1 MRPALAAV
9 ISKVKEDNISGSS
22 EMTTR
27 MLQELRSLL
36 NYDRSIQRGEW
47 FKFVTELKSAK
58 QGVAS
63 FVSISR
69 KIESLAAN
77 ASNSKW
83 NDRIAEYV
91 DQTMVDEMEAANLI
105 GERFFEAHHSTSSVL
120 TLSYSSTVMS
130 TLFRLKQE
138 NDLHVF
144 VCESLPLGEGRQTV
158 AKLKKHNID
167 AKLIMDAMM
176 GSVIEEVD
184 CCLVGADAVTPDG
197 VINKVGTRALAATC
211 MTAGKPFFVLTS
223 ELKITEM
230 DRLNLSRLKKD
241 VDGVP
246 EYHQIFE
253 YTPLDLVDDIV
264 TNRRIVPPASLS
276 WK

>member
-9 ISKVKEDNISGSS
+9 INKVKEDNLSGSS

-47 FKFVTELKSAK
+47 FKFVAELKTAK
-58 QGVAS
+58 PGIAA
-63 FVSISR
+63 FWSISR
-69 KIESLAAN
+69 KLESIAAD
-77 ASNSKW
+77 ASDSKW

-91 DQTMVDEMEAANLI
+91 DQTMVDEMDAANQI
-105 GERFFEAHHSTSSVL
+105 AERFFEAHHSTTKVL
-120 TLSYSSTVMS
+120 TLSFSSTVMAV
-130 TLFRLKQE
+130 LFRLKQE
-138 NDLHVF
+138 NEIHVF

-158 AKLKKHNID
+158 SKLKKHNID
-167 AKLIMDAMM
+167 AKLIPDAML
-176 GSVIEEVD
+176 GAVIDEVD
-184 CCLVGADAVTPDG
+184 CCLVGADAITPQG
-197 VINKVGTRALAATC
+197 VVNKVGTRMMAATC
-211 MTAGKPFFVLTS
+211 MTVGKPFIVLSS
-223 ELKITEM
+223 ELKITDM
-230 DRLNLSRLKKD
+230 DPIQFPRIKKD
-241 VDGVP
+241 VEGVP

-264 TNRRIVPPASLS
+264 TNRRILAPTSLS